1 MSMVMSHVP
10 YFTRRCLLIFN
21 LIVRFR
27 DRSRDFRVVPLCA
40 AWSPH
45 PGGEK
50 GTLPALTLRRYHK
63 VTTSHVCPPPLLY
76 ESQSVC

>member
-1 MSMVMSHVP
+1 MSHVP
-10 YFTRRCLLIFN
+10 YYTRRCLLIFN

-45 PGGEK
+45 PGEGNAP
-50 GTLPALTLRRYHK
+50 GAHAPTLP
-63 VTTSHVCPPPLLY
+63 
-76 ESQSVC
+76 

>member
-1 MSMVMSHVP
+1 MSHVP
-10 YFTRRCLLIFN
+10 YYKAGLLIFN
-21 LIVRFR
+21 LSCGFAIALEIFVLFHC
-27 DRSRDFRVVPLCA
+27 VPRG
-40 AWSPH
+40 PRIR
-45 PGGEK
+45 EK